1 MLSQGMWDEGLV
13 WFRVSE
19 DLVCGLLAPLLWGPV
34 VRQNTMESMEKNKA
48 THLRLTRRQ
57 RRKGLL
63 YNKALKPSVDG

>member
-1 MLSQGMWDEGLV
+1 M
-13 WFRVSE
+13 
-19 DLVCGLLAPLLWGPV
+19 APLLWGPV